1 MNGLMMDFPLTLNH
15 FLERAGKLFPQE
27 EIVTRLPDRSLHR
40 YTYGDFYRRARAL
53 AEALQKAGIRPG
65 DRVATLSWNTYA
77 HLEAYFGIPAAG
89 AVLHTLNLR
98 LHPSDIAYI
107 INHAEDRFLIV
118 DDVLLKLYEAIRD
131 HVQLE
136 RVIVVPLTGQAVPEG
151 LTNYEDFLATAT
163 GDFAYPELEEHAAM
177 GLCYTSGTTGRPKGA
192 LYSHRSTVLHSLGSA
207 LPDTLNLSSRDTL
220 LPVVPMFH
228 VMAWGLPFTGVMAGC
243 KLVMP
248 GPHLDPV
255 SLLDLYESERVTKTA
270 GVPTIWLGILQ
281 TLQKEPGRWKLEP
294 MEMVVGGSAAPEA
307 MIRAFDQFGLK
318 VLHAWG
324 MTEMSPL
331 GTTSRLKR
339 HLLDRPQDE
348 QYRYRAKQGLPTPLV
363 EVRAVNE
370 QGEVP
375 WDDQTLGELQVRGPW
390 VASGYFR
397 LESERDKWT
406 EDGWFR
412 TGDVVAIDPEGYV
425 RIADRTKDLIK
436 SGGEWISSIDLE
448 NALMSHPAVKEAAV
462 IALPHPKWDERPL
475 AAVVLKEGMSAT
487 PEELRA
493 HLEPRFAKWWLP
505 DAFVFLD
512 EIPRTSTGKFMK
524 SRLREQFQGYDWE
537 HQPPAEQAAGEG

>member
-15 FLERAGKLFPQE
+15 FLERAGKLFPKE
-27 EIVTRLPDRSLHR
+27 EIVTRLPDKSLHR
-40 YTYGDFYRRARAL
+40 YTYGDFYRRSRAL
-53 AEALQKAGIRPG
+53 AEALQKAGLRPG

-89 AVLHTLNLR
+89 GVLHPLNLR

-131 HVQLE
+131 HVKLE
-136 RVIVVPLTGQAVPEG
+136 RVMVVPLTGQPVPEG
-151 LTNYEDFLATAT
+151 LTSYEGFLATAS
-163 GDFAYPELEEHAAM
+163 GDFTYPEIEEHAAM
-177 GLCYTSGTTGRPKGA
+177 GMCYTSGTTGRPKGA
-192 LYSHRSTVLHSLGSA
+192 LYSHRSMVLHSLGSA

-255 SLLDLYESERVTKTA
+255 SLLDLYEGEKVTKTA

-281 TLQKEPGRWKLEP
+281 ALQKEPNRWKLGA

-339 HLLDRPQDE
+339 NLLDLPQDE

-363 EVRAVNE
+363 EVRAMNE

-375 WDDQTLGELQVRGPW
+375 WDDKTLGELQVRGPW
-390 VASGYFR
+390 VASSYFR

-493 HLEPRFAKWWLP
+493 YLEPRFAKWWLP
-505 DAFVFLD
+505 DAFVFVD

-524 SRLREQFQGYDWE
+524 SRLREQYQGYDWN
-537 HQPPAEQAAGEG
+537 QNKQAAEP